1 MQECYSIKIVMLG
14 YSEVN
19 TEISDTGIK
28 TTGFNDCKEISRDDR
43 DTNDMLAVIW
53 EKARFSYKDKQ
64 KLIHLSI

>member
-1 MQECYSIKIVMLG
+1 MLG

-43 DTNDMLAVIW
+43 DTNDMLAVI
-53 EKARFSYKDKQ
+53 
-64 KLIHLSI
+64 